1 MIIKNQVL
9 LEVNIY
15 RYINIFLKLIKLP
28 KIHILKVMTDQVHAV
43 CAWLT
48 LIRLTVSQK
57 SAS

>member
-9 LEVNIY
+9 LEVNI
-15 RYINIFLKLIKLP
+15 YINIFLKLIKLP

>member
-9 LEVNIY
+9 LEVNI
-15 RYINIFLKLIKLP
+15 YINIFLKLIKLP
-28 KIHILKVMTDQVHAV
+28 KIHIFKVMTDQVHAV